1 MYFLTFIGK
10 NLTRRRAR
18 TALTVLG
25 LSVAV
30 GSVVALLGIAQNF
43 RATMAET
50 FDRRGVD
57 LIVMAAGKADQLS
70 SEIDQSV
77 TADVAKLPGVVAV
90 SETLVDIVEIA
101 RGRTSDSVIAQGWTA
116 DNFAYNDI
124 KITAGRALTDDDG
137 AKAMLGA
144 KLADSL
150 EKTVGDTVELQG
162 EPFEVVGVYRSFD
175 MFENGAVVIPL
186 AEMQRLSARQG
197 SITAIGVR
205 VDKSG
210 ATDPATTEAAVNA
223 VRKAIEDLHG
233 SDSNG
238 VKLSAQT
245 AQDYLQSAVHLQLA
259 EAMAWM
265 VSAVAILIGVISMLN
280 TMFMSVLERTQEIG
294 ILRAIGW
301 PPTRVVKM
309 IMGEA
314 LFLSLLAAAVGTAG
328 AVGLTYALS
337 LVAQGAGVHRARRRP
352 GRGPPGGR
360 HYRAHR
366 PARRLVPGV
375 PGRPAPAHGGDPP

>member
-18 TALTVLG
+18 TVLTVLG

-43 RATMAET
+43 YDTMAKT

-77 TADVAKLPGVVAV
+77 TADVAKLPGVVSV
-90 SETLVDIVEIA
+90 SETLVDIVEVT

-116 DNFAYNDI
+116 DNFAYDDI
-124 KITAGRALTDDDG
+124 EMIAGRKLTDTDG
-137 AKAMLGA
+137 TEVMLGS

-150 EKTVGDTVELQG
+150 EKTIGDTVELQG

-175 MFENGAVVIPL
+175 MFENGAVVVPL
-186 AEMQRLSARQG
+186 PEMQRLWPGKGRSPPSASA
-197 SITAIGVR
+197 SIPPARTIRTRLLTPFVGRSKRSIGRTA
-205 VDKSG
+205 G
-210 ATDPATTEAAVNA
+210 ASTCCQ
-223 VRKAIEDLHG
+223 
-233 SDSNG
+233 S
-238 VKLSAQT
+238 
-245 AQDYLQSAVHLQLA
+245 AQDYMDSAAHLQLT

-265 VSAVAILIGVISMLN
+265 VSAIAILIGVISMLN

-301 PPTRVVKM
+301 PPIRVVKM

-314 LFLSLLAAAVGTAG
+314 LLLSLLAAVVGTIG

-337 LVAQGAGVHRARRRP
+337 KSPKVQGFIELGVAPIVVVQGVAITVAIGLL
-352 GRGPPGGR
+352 GGL
-360 HYRAHR
+360 Y
-366 PARRLVPGV
+366 PAICCPTL
-375 PGRPAPAHGGDPP
+375 AHGGDPP

>member
-18 TALTVLG
+18 TVLTVLG

-43 RATMAET
+43 YDTMAKT

-90 SETLVDIVEIA
+90 SETLVDIVEVT

-116 DNFAYNDI
+116 DNFAYDDI
-124 KITAGRALTDDDG
+124 EMIAGRKLTDTDVTQ
-137 AKAMLGA
+137 AMLGS

-150 EKTVGDTVELQG
+150 EKTIGDTVELQG

-175 MFENGAVVIPL
+175 MFENGAVVVPL
-186 AEMQRLSARQG
+186 PEMQRLSAREG
-197 SITAIGVR
+197 SITALGVR

-210 ATDPATTEAAVNA
+210 TDDPKAAVDA
-223 VRKAIEDLHG
+223 VRAKIEAFNRADG
-233 SDSNG
+233 RG
-238 VKLSAQT
+238 VKLSAQS
-245 AQDYLQSAVHLQLA
+245 AQDYMDSAAHLQLT

-265 VSAVAILIGVISMLN
+265 VSAIAILIGVISMLN

-301 PPTRVVKM
+301 PPIRVVKM

-314 LFLSLLAAAVGTAG
+314 LLLSLLAAVVGTIG

-337 LVAQGAGVHRARRRP
+337 KSPKVQGFIE
-352 GRGPPGGR
+352 
-360 HYRAHR
+360 
-366 PARRLVPGV
+366 PGV
-375 PGRPAPAHGGDPP
+375 APIVVVQGVAITVAIGLLGGLYPAIRAARLLPTEAIRHD

>member
-18 TALTVLG
+18 TVLTVLG

-43 RATMAET
+43 YDTMAKT

-77 TADVAKLPGVVAV
+77 TADVAKLPGVVSV
-90 SETLVDIVEIA
+90 SETLVDIVEVT

-116 DNFAYNDI
+116 DNFAYDDI
-124 KITAGRALTDDDG
+124 EMIAGRKLTDTDG
-137 AKAMLGA
+137 TQAMLGS

-150 EKTVGDTVELQG
+150 EKTIGDTVELQG

-175 MFENGAVVIPL
+175 MFENGAVVVPL
-186 AEMQRLSARQG
+186 PEMQRLSAREG
-197 SITAIGVR
+197 SITALGVR
-205 VDKSG
+205 VDTSG
-210 ATDPATTEAAVNA
+210 TDDPNTAVDA
-223 VRKAIEDLHG
+223 VRGKIEAFNRADG
-233 SDSNG
+233 RG
-238 VKLSAQT
+238 VKLSAQS
-245 AQDYLQSAVHLQLA
+245 AQDYMDSAAHLQLT

-265 VSAVAILIGVISMLN
+265 VSAIAILIGVISMLN

-301 PPTRVVKM
+301 PPIRVVKM

-314 LFLSLLAAAVGTAG
+314 LLLSLLAAVVGTIG

-337 LVAQGAGVHRARRRP
+337 KSPKVQGFIE
-352 GRGPPGGR
+352 
-360 HYRAHR
+360 
-366 PARRLVPGV
+366 PGV
-375 PGRPAPAHGGDPP
+375 APIVVVQGVAITVAIGLLGGLYPAIRAARLLPTEAIRHD